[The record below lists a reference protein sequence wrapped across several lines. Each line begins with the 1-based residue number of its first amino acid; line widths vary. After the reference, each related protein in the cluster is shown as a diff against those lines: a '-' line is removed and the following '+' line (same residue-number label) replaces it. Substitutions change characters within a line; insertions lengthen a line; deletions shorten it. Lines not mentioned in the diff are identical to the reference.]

1 MSASKMAVDAAISAI
16 ASTQRTPVE
25 AKPGPTQ
32 AEDEAYTLIVP
43 RKAARK
49 PAAVDDDEP
58 LVDTTESIPL
68 KSKKTERMQKRQQK
82 KLKKT
87 TVTSETK
94 SFLEL
99 PPELLQ
105 EVLSYLQPSD
115 IFRLLRLNKST
126 RVFIL
131 ENESLIAKDI
141 VQHRYHT
148 LARSFHL
155 PVPLAEVDHTAQAA
169 LLSKN
174 WQDRLQIHKK
184 PYQHVR
190 VIDPAKVCTC
200 MSCMLSWNNLNVVL
214 DLAFFQRH
222 LNNRDPIPM
231 IPRGTYPEWNRK
243 LVERSASI
251 VEKAMSSPIHYA
263 AILQI
268 HLTTIVG
275 TLTRQ
280 VRVGKKTCHP
290 RRLFHLSTT
299 DIESGT
305 DHFLER
311 SGPPSYEFPFHRDN
325 YYSLEAYVPNRKWDR
340 EEQVWLYATPGKP
353 HENDLS
359 WVVARFQP
367 DLSPEQGLGKF
378 ISDFAE
384 QLRASQDMRGQITVK

>member
-1 MSASKMAVDAAISAI
+1 MSSGGGSIEDAMSIP
-16 ASTQRTPVE
+16 ASTQIPTVE
-25 AKPGPTQ
+25 ANAAGPK
-32 AEDEAYTLIVP
+32 ASSEVYTLIGP
-43 RKAARK
+43 RKVAKK
-49 PAAVDDDEP
+49 PAVVDDDEP

-105 EVLSYLQPSD
+105 EVLSHLRPSD
-115 IFRLLRLNKST
+115 VFPLLRLNKST
-126 RVFIL
+126 RNFIL
-131 ENESLIAKDI
+131 DNENLIAKDI
-141 VQHRYHT
+141 IVRRYHT

-155 PVPLAEVDHTAQAA
+155 PVPLSKVDETAQAA

-174 WQDRLQIHKK
+174 WQDKLQIHKK

-190 VIDPAKVCTC
+190 VIDPTKVCTC
-200 MSCMLSWNNLNVVL
+200 MSCMLSWNNLNVTL

-222 LNNRDPIPM
+222 LDSREPIPM
-231 IPRGTYPEWNRK
+231 IARGTYPEWNRK
-243 LVERSASI
+243 LTERNASI
-251 VEKAMSSPIHYA
+251 VERAMQSPLHYA

-280 VRVGKKTCHP
+280 VRVGRKTCHP

-305 DHFLER
+305 DLFLER

-340 EEQVWLYATPGKP
+340 EEQVWLYGTPGKP

-367 DLSPEQGLGKF
+367 DSAKEQAFAKCT
-378 ISDFAE
+378 SDFH
-384 QLRASQDMRGQITVK
+384 QLRAS

>member
-1 MSASKMAVDAAISAI
+1 MGSSGGPIDDAMSV
-16 ASTQRTPVE
+16 STSPQSSVVE
-25 AKPGPTQ
+25 AKVAVPKATS
-32 AEDEAYTLIVP
+32 EVYTLIGP

-49 PAAVDDDEP
+49 PAVVDDDEP

-105 EVLSYLQPSD
+105 EVLSHLQPSD

-126 RVFIL
+126 RDFIL
-131 ENESLIAKDI
+131 DNESLIAKDI
-141 VQHRYHT
+141 IVHRYHT

-155 PVPLAEVDHTAQAA
+155 PVPLSKVDDTAQAA

-200 MSCMLSWNNLNVVL
+200 MSCMLSWNNLNVIL

-222 LNNRDPIPM
+222 LDSREPIPM

-243 LVERSASI
+243 LTERNACIVER
-251 VEKAMSSPIHYA
+251 AMQSPLHYA

-268 HLTTIVG
+268 HLNTIVG

-305 DHFLER
+305 DLFLER

-340 EEQVWLYATPGKP
+340 DDQIWKYASTGQP
-353 HENDLS
+353 HDNDLS

-367 DLSPEQGLGKF
+367 DPAKEQAFAKF
-378 ISDFAE
+378 TSDIH
-384 QLRASQDMRGQITVK
+384 QLRAS

>member
-1 MSASKMAVDAAISAI
+1 MSDSGRSIDDAMAMATDAPSSA
-16 ASTQRTPVE
+16 
-25 AKPGPTQ
+25 AKVKPAVPRPT
-32 AEDEAYTLIVP
+32 DEVYTLIGP
-43 RKAARK
+43 RKAAKK

-105 EVLSYLQPSD
+105 EVLSYLRPSD

-126 RVFIL
+126 RDFIL
-131 ENESLIAKDI
+131 DNESLIAKDI
-141 VQHRYHT
+141 VVHRYHT

-155 PVPLAEVDHTAQAA
+155 PVPLSKVDKSAQAA

-190 VIDPAKVCTC
+190 VIDPAEVCTC
-200 MSCMLSWNNLNVVL
+200 MSCMLSWNNLNVIL

-222 LNNRDPIPM
+222 LDSREPIPM

-243 LVERSASI
+243 LTERNAAI
-251 VEKAMSSPIHYA
+251 VETAMQSPLHYT

-268 HLTTIVG
+268 HLNTIVG

-305 DHFLER
+305 DLFLER

-340 EEQVWLYATPGKP
+340 EDQRWMYATPGKP
-353 HENDLS
+353 HDNDLS

-367 DLSPEQGLGKF
+367 DSTTEQAVSKST
-378 ISDFAE
+378 SDIVQ
-384 QLRASQDMRGQITVK
+384 QLHAS

>member
-1 MSASKMAVDAAISAI
+1 MSTSDMAVDVATSVSN
-16 ASTQRTPVE
+16 STQSSDVE
-25 AKPGPTQ
+25 MKAVSPK
-32 AEDEAYTLIVP
+32 AESEAYTLIGP
-43 RKAARK
+43 RKAAKK
-49 PAAVDDDEP
+49 PVAVDDDEP

-105 EVLSYLQPSD
+105 EVLSYLRPSD

-126 RVFIL
+126 RDFIMD
-131 ENESLIAKDI
+131 NEDLIAKDI
-141 VQHRYHT
+141 ILHRYHT

-155 PVPLAEVDHTAQAA
+155 PVPLAQVDPTAQAA

-243 LVERSASI
+243 LVERNASI
-251 VEKAMSSPIHYA
+251 VEKAMRSPLHYA

-268 HLTTIVG
+268 HLTTLVG

-290 RRLFHLSTT
+290 RRLFHLSTA

-305 DHFLER
+305 DRFLER

-340 EEQVWLYATPGKP
+340 EDQVWLYASPGKP
-353 HENDLS
+353 HDNDLS

-367 DLSPEQGLGKF
+367 DLSPEQGLGQF
-378 ISDFAE
+378 VAEFAE
-384 QLRASQDMRGQITVK
+384 QLRAS

>member
-1 MSASKMAVDAAISAI
+1 MSSSGGPIDDTMSIPTSAQLPAVAPK
-16 ASTQRTPVE
+16 T
-25 AKPGPTQ
+25 
-32 AEDEAYTLIVP
+32 AEPKGTSEVYTLIGP
-43 RKAARK
+43 RKAAKK
-49 PAAVDDDEP
+49 PALVDDDEP

-105 EVLSYLQPSD
+105 EVLGHLRPSD

-126 RVFIL
+126 RDFVL
-131 ENESLIAKDI
+131 GNESLIAKDI
-141 VQHRYHT
+141 IVYRYHT

-155 PVPLAEVDHTAQAA
+155 PVPLSKVDETAQAA

-184 PYQHVR
+184 PYQHIR

-200 MSCMLSWNNLNVVL
+200 MSCMLSWNNLNVIL

-222 LNNRDPIPM
+222 LDSREPIPM

-243 LVERSASI
+243 LTERNASI
-251 VEKAMSSPIHYA
+251 VERAMQSPLHYA

-268 HLTTIVG
+268 HLNTIVG

-299 DIESGT
+299 DIESGK
-305 DHFLER
+305 DVFLER

-340 EEQVWLYATPGKP
+340 DEQAWIYGTPGKP

-367 DLSPEQGLGKF
+367 DLAKDQAFTKF
-378 ISDFAE
+378 TSEFHE
-384 QLRASQDMRGQITVK
+384 LRAS